1 MPVRF
6 SRKIRFSRSNDP
18 CWRSLIGADALPT
31 ATTPMTMIGTVDA
44 MIKERSRLELMVS
57 AKLTTIMTGVS
68 SAVRRM
74 TFMKVKI

>member
-1 MPVRF
+1 
-6 SRKIRFSRSNDP
+6 
-18 CWRSLIGADALPT
+18 
-31 ATTPMTMIGTVDA
+31 MTMIGTVDA